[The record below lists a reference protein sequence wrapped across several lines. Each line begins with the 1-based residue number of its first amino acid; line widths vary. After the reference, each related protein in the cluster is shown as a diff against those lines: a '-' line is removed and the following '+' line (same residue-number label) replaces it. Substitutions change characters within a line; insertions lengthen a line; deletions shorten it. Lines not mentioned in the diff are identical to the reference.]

1 MTTVEINLPSLHEA
15 QSAISASSA
24 KRKIVCAGRR
34 GGKTTLAAIES
45 VERLFAG
52 ERVLLCSATQDQ
64 ADAFWQK
71 VVVWCSDAIACRV
84 VKRNESRRILTC
96 EASGGRIRVKTASNP
111 DALRGDFADFLV
123 LDECALLPD
132 DIWEAVGPMLI
143 DSDGTAYMLSSPR
156 PRGAFRDLYTKAQ
169 QDTTGRWQA
178 FHFTT
183 YDNPNL
189 KTQAIDD
196 LAGDLTESA
205 RRQELDAE
213 FLDSESTVFRNFDA
227 CLTASRDTKPC
238 DHEKHRV
245 VAGLDWGQSID
256 YTVISVFCC
265 DCKAEVALDRFIK
278 LPWQQQRDRIKTL
291 VDLWSADL
299 LAEYNSIGSPNV
311 EALIAAGCRV
321 QAFITSGATKP
332 ALIQSLALCFEREE
346 ARWLDEKWARSEL
359 ESFEVTISAATNR
372 PQYHA
377 AQGCHDDSVIA
388 RALAWRMT
396 VIAPVRRV

>member
-1 MTTVEINLPSLHEA
+1 MI
-15 QSAISASSA
+15 
-24 KRKIVCAGRR
+24 CAGRR

-71 VVVWCSDAIACRV
+71 VTVWCQTAIDARV

-96 EASGGRIRVKTASNP
+96 DASGGRVRVKTASNP

-143 DSDGTAYMLSSPR
+143 DQDGTCYMLSSPR

-169 QDTTGRWQA
+169 QDTSGRWEA

-183 YDNPNL
+183 YDNPTL
-189 KTQAIDD
+189 KSQAISD

-205 RRQELDAE
+205 RRQELEAE

-227 CLTASRDTKPC
+227 CLTALRDTEPSHH
-238 DHEKHRV
+238 DKHRI

-256 YTVISVFCC
+256 YTVISIFCC
-265 DCKAEVALDRFIK
+265 DCRSEVALDRFIK

-291 VDLWSADL
+291 ADIWSADI
-299 LAEYNSIGSPNV
+299 LAEMNSIGSPNV
-311 EALIAAGCRV
+311 EALIASGCRV
-321 QAFITSGATKP
+321 QAFITSAQTKP

-346 ARWLDEKWARSEL
+346 ARWLDDKWARSEL
-359 ESFEVTISAATNR
+359 ESFEVSISAATNR

-377 AQGCHDDSVIA
+377 AAGCHDDSVIA
-388 RALAWRMT
+388 RALAWRAT
-396 VIAPVRRV
+396 IIAPVRRV

>member
-1 MTTVEINLPSLHEA
+1 MTTVEINLPSLHAA
-15 QSAISASSA
+15 QSAISESTA

-64 ADAFWQK
+64 ADAFWHK
-71 VVVWCSDAIACRV
+71 VVEWCSDAIASRV
-84 VKRNESRRILTC
+84 VKRNESRRILSC
-96 EASGGRIRVKTASNP
+96 EASGGRVRVKTASNP

-169 QDTTGRWQA
+169 QDTSGRWAA

-205 RRQELDAE
+205 RRQELEAE

-227 CLTASRDTKPC
+227 CLTAPRDTIPSHH
-238 DHEKHRV
+238 DKHRI

-265 DCKAEVALDRFIK
+265 DCRAEVALDRFIK

-321 QAFITSGATKP
+321 QAFITSGQTKP

-346 ARWLDEKWARSEL
+346 ARWLDDKWARSEL
-359 ESFEVTISAATNR
+359 DSFEVTISAATNR